1 MADIKARLKPLFRRS
16 PTISSTKTSASS
28 LDSPMGGEKRSRSKS
43 SVKTKSRKA
52 SLGEPPVQEEE
63 KERTAPLAET
73 TAPATES
80 HAEGTEPRKK
90 LKAPH
95 EILQSSLT
103 NDNCPALTL
112 ERPTPDPA
120 ASSKKPLEQ
129 ACLSTGDHENLSEA
143 DARVETV
150 SLQSDAA
157 ASTRPGI
164 GVRRQSLAHSSQTKF
179 LKTLLETD
187 NKLQLKTPTVD
198 YFGGPP
204 TISANMLNR
213 KIWVKRPGSSATLVT
228 IKEDDLVDD
237 VREMILRKYANSL
250 GRNFDAPDVTL
261 RIVPREPVHRHSHNG
276 ERTLGPEEPISR
288 TLDSYFPGGQSVD
301 EALLIDVPQRRT
313 PRNSPRHAVP
323 YYMVDDLRPGEA
335 GSDYFPPMTSN
346 SQQSPHLPTNLS
358 VASNQSVSH
367 PQSVHSIAVLNSGQ
381 NPSLP
386 SPGLRTLR
394 HPHQPHR
401 PKFARQNTTSPT
413 IANSGNGSAAHG
425 ESMLNEVLIIF
436 RTDEAPKRDF

>member
-1 MADIKARLKPLFRRS
+1 
-16 PTISSTKTSASS
+16 
-28 LDSPMGGEKRSRSKS
+28 MGGEKRSRSKS

-52 SLGEPPVQEEE
+52 SVGEPPVQEEE
-63 KERTAPLAET
+63 KEWTAPLAET
-73 TAPATES
+73 AAPATES
-80 HAEGTEPRKK
+80 HTEGTEARKK
-90 LKAPH
+90 PKAPH
-95 EILQSSLT
+95 DILQSSLA

-112 ERPTPDPA
+112 EWPTPDPA

-129 ACLSTGDHENLSEA
+129 ACLSRGDHEKLSEA
-143 DARVETV
+143 DARVETI
-150 SLQSDAA
+150 SLQSDATA
-157 ASTRPGI
+157 PTRPEI

-198 YFGGPP
+198 YFGGPS

-213 KIWVKRPGSSATLVT
+213 KIWVKRPNSSATLVT

-261 RIVPREPVHRHSHNG
+261 RIVPREPVHRHSYNG

-313 PRNSPRHAVP
+313 PRNSPRHPVP

-346 SQQSPHLPTNLS
+346 NQHSPHLPTNLS

-367 PQSVHSIAVLNSGQ
+367 PQNVHSIAVLNSGQ
-381 NPSLP
+381 IPSLP
-386 SPGLRTLR
+386 SPGLRTSR

-401 PKFARQNTTSPT
+401 PKFARQNTSSPT

-425 ESMLNEVLIIF
+425 ESMLNEVFIYL
-436 RTDEAPKRDF
+436 PY

>member
-1 MADIKARLKPLFRRS
+1 MFAATPNLMADIKARLKPLFRRS

-28 LDSPMGGEKRSRSKS
+28 LGSPMGGEKRSRSKS

-52 SLGEPPVQEEE
+52 SVGEPPVQEEE
-63 KERTAPLAET
+63 KESPLAET
-73 TAPATES
+73 AAPATES
-80 HAEGTEPRKK
+80 RTDRTDPRKP

-95 EILQSSLT
+95 ETLQSPLPT
-103 NDNCPALTL
+103 GNCPALTL
-112 ERPTPDPA
+112 ERPTPDTA
-120 ASSKKPLEQ
+120 VGSKKPLEQ
-129 ACLSTGDHENLSEA
+129 ACLSRDDHENLLEA
-143 DARVETV
+143 DARIETV

-157 ASTRPGI
+157 ASTRPEI
-164 GVRRQSLAHSSQTKF
+164 GVRRQSLVHSSQTKF

-198 YFGGPP
+198 YFGEPP
-204 TISANMLNR
+204 TISANMLHR

-237 VREMILRKYANSL
+237 AREMILRKYANSL

-261 RIVPREPVHRHSHNG
+261 RIVPREPIHRHSQSA

-301 EALLIDVPQRRT
+301 EALLIDIPQRRT
-313 PRNSPRHAVP
+313 PRNSPRHPVP

-335 GSDYFPPMTSN
+335 GSEYFPPMTSN
-346 SQQSPHLPTNLS
+346 NQQSPHLPANLS

-367 PQSVHSIAVLNSGQ
+367 PQNVHSIAVLNSGQ
-381 NPSLP
+381 IPSLP
-386 SPGLRTLR
+386 SPGLRTSR
-394 HPHQPHR
+394 HPHQTHR
-401 PKFARQNTTSPT
+401 PKFARQNTSSPT

-425 ESMLNEVLIIF
+425 ESTLNKVF
-436 RTDEAPKRDF
+436 VYPPY

>member
-1 MADIKARLKPLFRRS
+1 M
-16 PTISSTKTSASS
+16 
-28 LDSPMGGEKRSRSKS
+28 
-43 SVKTKSRKA
+43 KTKSRKA

-73 TAPATES
+73 AALATES
-80 HAEGTEPRKK
+80 HAEGTEPQKK

-103 NDNCPALTL
+103 KDNCPALTL

-129 ACLSTGDHENLSEA
+129 ACLSSDDHENLSEV
-143 DARVETV
+143 DAQVETV

-157 ASTRPGI
+157 APTRPEI

-187 NKLQLKTPTVD
+187 NKLQFKTPTVD

-250 GRNFDAPDVTL
+250 GRNFDAPDLTL

-276 ERTLGPEEPISR
+276 ERPLGPEEPISR

-313 PRNSPRHAVP
+313 PRNSPRHHVP

-335 GSDYFPPMTSN
+335 GSDYFPPMASN
-346 SQQSPHLPTNLS
+346 NQQSPHLPTNLS
-358 VASNQSVSH
+358 VASNQSA
-367 PQSVHSIAVLNSGQ
+367 QNVHSIAVLNSGQ
-381 NPSLP
+381 IPSLP
-386 SPGLRTLR
+386 SPGLRTSR

-401 PKFARQNTTSPT
+401 PKFARQNSTSPT

-425 ESMLNEVLIIF
+425 ESMLIKVYIYLLY
-436 RTDEAPKRDF
+436 

>member
-1 MADIKARLKPLFRRS
+1 
-16 PTISSTKTSASS
+16 
-28 LDSPMGGEKRSRSKS
+28 MGGAKRSRSKS

-52 SLGEPPVQEEE
+52 SVGEPPVQEEE
-63 KERTAPLAET
+63 KKWTAPLAET
-73 TAPATES
+73 AAPATES
-80 HAEGTEPRKK
+80 HTEGTEPRKK

-95 EILQSSLT
+95 EILQSSLI

-112 ERPTPDPA
+112 ESPTPDPA
-120 ASSKKPLEQ
+120 ASSKKTLEQ
-129 ACLSTGDHENLSEA
+129 ALSRSDHENLSEA

-150 SLQSDAA
+150 SLKSDAA
-157 ASTRPGI
+157 ASTRPEI

-198 YFGGPP
+198 YFGGPS

-276 ERTLGPEEPISR
+276 ERTLGPEEPISM
-288 TLDSYFPGGQSVD
+288 TLDSYFPGGQRVD

-313 PRNSPRHAVP
+313 PRSSPRHPIP
-323 YYMVDDLRPGEA
+323 YYMVDDLRPFEA

-346 SQQSPHLPTNLS
+346 NQQSPHLPTNLS
-358 VASNQSVSH
+358 VTSNQSVSH
-367 PQSVHSIAVLNSGQ
+367 PQNVHSIAVLNSGQ
-381 NPSLP
+381 IPSLP
-386 SPGLRTLR
+386 SPGLRASR

-413 IANSGNGSAAHG
+413 IANSGNGSAVHG
-425 ESMLNEVLIIF
+425 ESILNEIF
-436 RTDEAPKRDF
+436 IYLPY